1 VHSTPGDV
9 SSVGAVTPP
18 SSARQH
24 DPAGQKLPRR
34 VGEALRVGSALVGRL
49 LHTGRLLRRGRRVGE
64 DGSTAAAPASR
75 SAPNPSLHCDRA
87 SRGGVRTLHQLRWA
101 YAACSRPRR
110 EASGEAGGRGQA
122 GGGAI
127 GASRGSGSTTCRSW
141 RGARWGA
148 TTHRAGTPHSLLV
161 HLPTHAGVPATKQ
174 ELVCAGT
181 RRGRSS
187 RRVAATGLCAGS
199 DVELTRWACG
209 VWEARGAPARAGR
222 C

>member
-1 VHSTPGDV
+1 M
-9 SSVGAVTPP
+9 
-18 SSARQH
+18 
-24 DPAGQKLPRR
+24 AG
-34 VGEALRVGSALVGRL
+34 G
-49 LHTGRLLRRGRRVGE
+49 
-64 DGSTAAAPASR
+64 AAA
-75 SAPNPSLHCDRA
+75 LHDGA
-87 SRGGVRTLHQLRWA
+87 GLALSVAALGGVRQGHVGQIQGAQNTSWNPQTQPSPEEARESSVRVCTGLVWLWRWNPLR
-101 YAACSRPRR
+101 P
-110 EASGEAGGRGQA
+110 GQA